1 MKVLFDA
8 NTPAPLARF
17 LRGHEVSRADI
28 LGWQGLVNGEL
39 LNAAERAGFDI
50 LLTCDQN
57 IQYQQNLTGCRV
69 ALVVLSSNHWPTLRR
84 WAAKVATAVDFVQP
98 GQVVR
103 VDVPLD

>member
-17 LRGHEVSRADI
+17 LSKHEVSRADL

-39 LNAAERAGFDI
+39 LKAASDAGFDV
-50 LLTCDQN
+50 LVTCDQN

-84 WAAKVATAVDFVQP
+84 WTAKVASAIDFAQA
-98 GQVVR
+98 GQVIQ
-103 VDVPLD
+103 VDIPRT